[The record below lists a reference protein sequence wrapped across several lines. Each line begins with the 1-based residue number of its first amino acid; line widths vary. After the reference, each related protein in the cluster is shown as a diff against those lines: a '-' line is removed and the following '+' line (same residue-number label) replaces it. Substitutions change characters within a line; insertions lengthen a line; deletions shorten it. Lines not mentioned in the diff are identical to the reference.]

1 MNATTIG
8 VDLAKNVFVACV
20 ADAVGRVV
28 ETREFNRSGF
38 LTWLASLPRGTV
50 VAMEACG
57 GAHC

>member
-1 MNATTIG
+1 MPKGRRFRPDAY
-8 VDLAKNVFVACV
+8 
-20 ADAVGRVV
+20 DAVGRVV

-38 LTWLASLPRGTV
+38 LTWLASLPRDTV